1 MENFLRMTTQQKKAY
16 TVAFVIS
23 ARSVLAQA
31 EDSAEQTSEEKVQQA
46 SQVDD
51 ILTTLMK
58 SIQEPS
64 ADYMTVYIGM
74 AIVLAF
80 IGFFLYQALGLGKP
94 KMHSQQLLLSDLD
107 STNQRSA
114 TQVEKDTAFKK
125 KIDQNGPYAREPTG
139 LLTEEATLKLRRQI
153 NEYAYLNFQKRR
165 D

>member
-1 MENFLRMTTQQKKAY
+1 M
-16 TVAFVIS
+16 AFVIS

-107 STNQRSA
+107 STN
-114 TQVEKDTAFKK
+114 
-125 KIDQNGPYAREPTG
+125 
-139 LLTEEATLKLRRQI
+139 
-153 NEYAYLNFQKRR
+153 
-165 D
+165 